1 MNTSEKTVAPSDPHP
16 VGRING
22 AGIVGNILEWYDYAL
37 YGYLAT
43 IIAGQFFPSADP
55 LAGLISTYGVFAIGF
70 LARPIGGALYGI
82 IGDRLGRRQLL
93 AISVVMMGVP
103 TFALGLL
110 PTYADVGVLAPILLV
125 LVRFVQ
131 GLSAGGEFTGSIIFL
146 VEHAPA
152 GRRNLYGSLAYVGSV
167 LGGML
172 GAGVAW
178 LATTAIPEA
187 ELHDWGWRLP
197 FLTGIIITAGG
208 LWLRLGVP
216 ETPTFSELKTKEAMV
231 HKPLRTALRD
241 HPREIAITAGFNWTM
256 STGYYV
262 VFVWLASDLS
272 KVVGLPLSTSLA
284 IATGGLLFGALATL
298 AASLVADR
306 FGERAVLTAAGWAMT
321 LAAVPLLL
329 LAGVGSVLSATAA
342 QLLLAVIMAGF
353 MGTLASVFVAL
364 NRATV
369 RCSAVSAG
377 YNLAVTLFGGTAPL
391 VATVL
396 VNVTGW
402 QAAPGLYLA
411 ATALVG
417 LALLRFLPAS
427 SSRTSPRNATA
438 VDEGGR

>member
-1 MNTSEKTVAPSDPHP
+1 MTTSETTIGPSDPRP

-82 IGDRLGRRQLL
+82 IGDRLGRRRLL

-152 GRRNLYGSLAYVGSV
+152 HRRNLYGSLAYVGSV
-167 LGGML
+167 VGGML

-178 LATTAIPEA
+178 LATTFIPEA

-197 FLTGIIITAGG
+197 FLTGVVIVAGG

-216 ETPTFSELKTKEAMV
+216 ETPTFSELKAQEAMDR
-231 HKPLRTALRD
+231 KPLRTALRD

-272 KVVGLPLSTSLA
+272 KIVGLPLSTSLA
-284 IATGGLLFGALATL
+284 IATGGLFFGALATP
-298 AASLVADR
+298 AASLIADR
-306 FGERAVLTAAGWAMT
+306 IGERAVLAVAGIVMT

-329 LAGVGSVLSATAA
+329 LAGIGSVLTATAA
-342 QLLLAVIMAGF
+342 QLLLALAMAGF
-353 MGTLASVFVAL
+353 MGTLPSVFVAL

-369 RCSAVSAG
+369 RCSAVAAG
-377 YNLAVTLFGGTAPL
+377 YNLSVTLFGGTAPL
-391 VATVL
+391 IATAL
-396 VNVTGW
+396 VKVSGW
-402 QAAPGLYLA
+402 QAAPGLYLS

-417 LALLRFLPAS
+417 LALLRFLPRGPV
-427 SSRTSPRNATA
+427 RTSLAKQV
-438 VDEGGR
+438 VDG